1 MPDNKLK
8 ARLLTNSAQQTAE
21 VLLANLFLAAVNA
34 AVFWQVIPQNFLLGW
49 CLSIIVICILRG
61 YIAHIFSTAPQR
73 QSFSAWNKQMIMT
86 STLQG
91 VAWGVFCV
99 VAYRFLSLS
108 EMVIVI
114 MTAAGLTAGAVASS
128 SSSLTAFLG
137 FSIPTLLP
145 LSLVL
150 LSEDDTESK
159 VAGLLICLFFLLMMR
174 QTRTINRTLME
185 SIGNS
190 IELEKS
196 KQRSETL
203 AKELYQLS
211 TKDALT
217 LVANRRGFDEALS
230 REWQRSKRTDSALTL
245 ILIDVDNFK
254 AYNDHFGHQAGD
266 KCLQDIAL
274 ELTHHARRAGD
285 VVARYGG
292 EEFAL
297 ILPDLDDGSGLDT
310 AMTICRDIEKLKIE
324 HPTSD
329 CSPVVTISAGVHY
342 SIPKRFEE
350 SQQLV
355 KYADIAL
362 YRAKAEGRNRA
373 SSFQDKS

>member
-1 MPDNKLK
+1 MPNNKLK
-8 ARLLTNSAQQTAE
+8 SRLLTNSAQQTAE
-21 VLLANLFLAAVNA
+21 VLLANLFLTAVNA
-34 AVFWQVIPQNFLLGW
+34 AVFWQVMPQYFLLGW
-49 CLSIIVICILRG
+49 CLAIIVICILRG
-61 YIAHIFSTAPQR
+61 YIAYVFSTAPQR
-73 QSFSAWNKQMIMT
+73 QSFSAWDKQMMIT

-114 MTAAGLTAGAVASS
+114 MTAAGMTAGAVASS

-174 QTRTINRTLME
+174 QTRTINRTLVE

-190 IELEKS
+190 IELENS
-196 KQRSETL
+196 KQRSEKL

-211 TKDALT
+211 TMDALT
-217 LVANRRGFDEALS
+217 LIANRRGFDEALS

-274 ELTHHARRAGD
+274 ELAHHARRAGD

-297 ILPDLDDGSGLDT
+297 ILPDLEDGSGLDT
-310 AMTICRDIEKLKIE
+310 AIAICRDIEKLKIE

-329 CSPVVTISAGVHY
+329 CSSVVTISAGVHY
-342 SIPKRFEE
+342 SIPKRFED